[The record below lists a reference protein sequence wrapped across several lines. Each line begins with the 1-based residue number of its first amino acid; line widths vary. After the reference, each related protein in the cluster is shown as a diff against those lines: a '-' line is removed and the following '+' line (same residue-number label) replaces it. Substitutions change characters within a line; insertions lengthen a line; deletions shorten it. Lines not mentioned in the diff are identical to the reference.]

1 LRTRRTEVLLTLL
14 CIMAVPSI
22 ATSQGKANAPEQTL
36 FRLANQERTARGL
49 TPMKWND
56 ALASAARTHALLM
69 ARQDTLSHQYSG
81 ELAMADRAAKAG
93 ARFSSIAENIG
104 EERQAETLHAE
115 WMESPPHRANL
126 LDPQLD
132 AAGIAVVE
140 RNGNLFAVE
149 DFAQI
154 VPFLSVPEQEKLVA
168 SVLQPQGLTILAD
181 NSDARQT
188 CLLEDGF
195 AGKTKPAFTA
205 RYDTPFLQEIPAL
218 LEQQIM
224 TGQYHS
230 AAIGAC
236 VLKGTSD
243 FSHYRVAVLLY

>member
-1 LRTRRTEVLLTLL
+1 VWTRWFV
-14 CIMAVPSI
+14 IFI
-22 ATSQGKANAPEQTL
+22 AISGAAHFASAAASQAKATGPEQTL
-36 FRLANQERTARGL
+36 FRLANQERMARGL
-49 TPMKWND
+49 TSLNWND
-56 ALASAARTHALLM
+56 ALAAAARAHALRM
-69 ARQDTLSHQYSG
+69 AQQDALSHQYTG

-93 ARFSSIAENIG
+93 ARFSTIAENIG

-132 AAGIAVVE
+132 AVGIAVVE
-140 RNGNLFAVE
+140 KNGNLFAVE

-154 VPFLSVPEQEKLVA
+154 VPFLSVPEQEKIVA
-168 SVLQPQGLTILAD
+168 SVLRPQGLTILAA
-181 NSDARQT
+181 NEDARQT

-205 RYDTPFLQEIPAL
+205 RYETPFLQEIPAL
-218 LEQQIM
+218 LEEQIM

-230 AAIGAC
+230 AAVGAC

-243 FSHYRVAVLLY
+243 FSHYRVVVLLY